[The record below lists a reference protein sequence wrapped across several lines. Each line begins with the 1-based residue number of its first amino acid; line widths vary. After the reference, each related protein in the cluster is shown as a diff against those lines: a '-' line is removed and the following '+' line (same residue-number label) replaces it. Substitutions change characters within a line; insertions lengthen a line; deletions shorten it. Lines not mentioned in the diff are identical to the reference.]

1 MKGRRH
7 AAGIRPALTGMLLA
21 AIGWLAAC
29 SGLEDGPAREDFS
42 ETGRGV
48 FILCE
53 GNYNSGNASLSYYD
67 PETRQVQNGIFLRA
81 NDRKL
86 GDTGQSIALRN
97 ATAYI
102 AVENSGILWAI
113 DAGTFKVKGQL
124 TAPQTEHMINPRYV
138 HFLSDQKA
146 YVTDLYSPYITIFN
160 PANCQYLGSISTGQP
175 TLYGYC
181 STEQM
186 VQCGGLVITNCWCY
200 SDLLLIIDP
209 RLDAVVDSIH
219 LRTSMQPKSMVRD
232 RHDRLWVITDGGYQA
247 DDDAFGDNIPHL
259 YCIDPATRTILSDQ
273 ALDTDEGN
281 VQLATN
287 QQADTLYVINNDI
300 YRMAINESHLPVRP
314 FIQAPRDSKG
324 RRHKLYGLSVDPR
337 SGDLYVAD
345 AVDYAQSGVIYRYSS
360 SGHLLDT
367 FRVGI
372 NPNGFAFK

>member
-1 MKGRRH
+1 MRKRY
-7 AAGIRPALTGMLLA
+7 APSILPGMLLA
-21 AIGWLAAC
+21 AMWWLAAC
-29 SGLEDGPAREDFS
+29 SGIEERPDREGFS
-42 ETGRGV
+42 EQGRGV
-48 FILCE
+48 FILNE
-53 GNYNSGNASLSYYD
+53 GNYNSGNASLSYYN
-67 PETRQVQNGIFLRA
+67 PQTKQVQNGIFLRA

-86 GDTGQSIALRN
+86 GDTGQSITLRN
-97 ATAYI
+97 GTAFI
-102 AVENSGILWAI
+102 AVENSGIIWGI
-113 DAGTFKVKGQL
+113 DAETFQVKGQL
-124 TAPQTEHMINPRYV
+124 TSPQTEHMINPRYI

-146 YVTDLYSPYITIFN
+146 YATDLYSPYITIFN
-160 PANCQYLGSISTGQP
+160 PSNFQYLGSISTGQP

-186 VQCGGLVITNCWCY
+186 VECGGLVFTNCWCY
-200 SDLLLIIDP
+200 TDLILAIDP
-209 RLDAVVDSIH
+209 AQDEVVDSIH

-232 RHDRLWVITDGGYQA
+232 RQDRLWVITDGGYEMQ
-247 DDDAFGDNIPHL
+247 DDAFGENIPHL
-259 YCIDPATRTILSDQ
+259 YCIDPRTRSILSDQ

-324 RRHKLYGLSVDPR
+324 RRHKLYGLSVDPQ

-345 AVDYAQSGVIYRYSS
+345 AVDYAQSGVIYRYDSA
-360 SGHLLDT
+360 GHLLDT

>member
-1 MKGRRH
+1 MRKRY
-7 AAGIRPALTGMLLA
+7 APSILPGMLLA
-21 AIGWLAAC
+21 ALGWLAAC
-29 SGLEDGPAREDFS
+29 SGIEDGPAREDFS

-67 PETRQVQNGIFLRA
+67 PETKQVQNGIFLRA

-146 YVTDLYSPYITIFN
+146 YLTDLYSPYITIFN
-160 PANCQYLGSISTGQP
+160 PTNLQYLGSISTGQP

-186 VQCGGLVITNCWCY
+186 VQCGDLVITNCWCY